1 MSDVSDYLGAPL
13 RDPGPE
19 ALAAIDDFIG
29 GFLTYQTRA
38 TRIIA
43 AAEAHPE
50 SCLANAYAGILWMLL
65 EAPEAPAKAAPYRD
79 RALAAAPTAHP
90 REQQAA
96 AFLDAWARGDQAEA
110 ERLSA
115 EAVDRWPRDLAM
127 LKLNQYLVFN
137 RGDFPAMLRIAL
149 KGLEGAAD
157 VPQMHGMAAFAYE
170 QCHLLDEA
178 EAAARRALDLEPNE
192 PWAQHALA
200 HVMITQGR
208 IDEGEAFM
216 RAASYG
222 WVDLNS
228 FMVTHNWWH
237 LALFLISQ
245 GRLAE
250 ALEIYDRHCW
260 GVAKDYSQDQIG
272 AVSLL
277 ARLEFA
283 GVDVGDRWTEVGD
296 YLAARGPD
304 TVLPFLSLQYLYG
317 LLRAGRPEAGPLL
330 TAIRAETTPVWR
342 DVAIPAAKG
351 IAAWFAGDDA
361 AAVAGLEHALP
372 RLAEIGGS
380 HAQRDLFEQIRLA
393 ALLRSRHWTAAQ
405 QMLEQRR
412 GFDPDGV
419 PLNRDLARV
428 YQALDLP
435 TLAAQAA
442 ARAERTLGAHA
453 A

>member
-13 RDPGPE
+13 RDPGPK

-38 TRIIA
+38 TNILA
-43 AAEAHPE
+43 AADAHPD

-65 EAPEAPAKAAPYRD
+65 EAPEAPAKAAPWRD
-79 RALAAAPTAHP
+79 RALAAAPGAHP

-96 AFLDAWARGDQAEA
+96 AFLDAWVRGDQPEA
-110 ERLSA
+110 ERLSE
-115 EAVDRWPRDLAM
+115 EAVGRWPRDLAM

-200 HVMITQGR
+200 HVMITEGR

-216 RAASYG
+216 RAASAG
-222 WVDLNS
+222 WKDLNS

-245 GRLAE
+245 GRLGE
-250 ALEIYDRHCW
+250 ALDIYDRHCW

-283 GVDVGDRWTEVGD
+283 GVDVGDRWREVGD

-317 LLRAGRPEAGPLL
+317 LLRAGRPEARSLL
-330 TAIRAETTPVWR
+330 AAIRAETAPVWTG
-342 DVAIPAAKG
+342 VAIPAAEG
-351 IAAWFAGDDA
+351 IAAWFDGDDA
-361 AAVAGLEHALP
+361 AAIAGLEQALP
-372 RLAEIGGS
+372 RLSEIGGS
-380 HAQRDLFEQIRLA
+380 HAQRDFFEQIRLA
-393 ALLRSRHWTAAQ
+393 AVLRAGRWTAAQ
-405 QMLEQRR
+405 QILEQRR

-428 YQALDLP
+428 YQALKLP
-435 TLAAQAA
+435 ALAARAA
-442 ARAERTLGAHA
+442 ARADRTQRAHA

>member
-1 MSDVSDYLGAPL
+1 MSEVSDYLGAPL
-13 RDPGPE
+13 HDPGPE

-29 GFLTYQTRA
+29 GFLTYQTRV
-38 TRIIA
+38 TRIIG
-43 AAEAHPE
+43 AAEAHPD

-65 EAPEAPAKAAPYRD
+65 ESPEAPAKAAPYRD
-79 RALAAAPTAHP
+79 RALAVAPAAHP

-96 AFLDAWARGDQAEA
+96 AFLDAWVRGDLAEA
-110 ERLSA
+110 ERLSEA
-115 EAVDRWPRDLAM
+115 AVDHWPRDLAM
-127 LKLNQYLVFN
+127 LKLNQYLTFN

-157 VPQMHGMAAFAYE
+157 VPQMHGMAAFGYE
-170 QCHLLDEA
+170 QCHLLAEA
-178 EAAARRALDLEPNE
+178 EAAARRALAMEPNE

-216 RAASYG
+216 RAASPG
-222 WVDLNS
+222 WADLNS

-250 ALEIYDRHCW
+250 ALAIYDQHCW

-283 GVDVGDRWTEVGD
+283 GCDVGDRWVEVGG
-296 YLAARGPD
+296 YLAARGCD
-304 TVLPFLSLQYLYG
+304 VVLPFLTLQYLYG
-317 LLRAGRPEAGPLL
+317 LIRSGQPEAGPLL
-330 TAIRAETTPVWR
+330 DAIRAEPAPVWR
-342 DVAIPAAKG
+342 EVALPAAEA
-351 IAAWFAGDDA
+351 IAAYLAGDDA
-361 AAVAGLEHALP
+361 AAIVAMERALP
-372 RLAEIGGS
+372 RLSEIGGS

-393 ALLRSRHWTAAQ
+393 TLLRAGRWTAAQ
-405 QMLEQRR
+405 QTLEQRR
-412 GFDPDGV
+412 AFDPVGV
-419 PLNRDLARV
+419 PLNRDLART
-428 YQALDLP
+428 YAALGLPAQARE
-435 TLAAQAA
+435 AA
-442 ARAERTLGAHA
+442 ARARHTLEAHP
-453 A
+453 